1 MGQED
6 GAMQKIVPCSEG
18 GLNLARKTAKSAPS
32 GEDQLKERL
41 LKAAT
46 EVFLEKG
53 FAATSVDE
61 IASRA
66 KASKLTFY
74 NHFGNKEKLFEA
86 IVTRLNSTMFKGFV
100 DALEA
105 DVPMEQALHFFVK
118 QLAEML
124 YTDQAIKLVR
134 VLHAEAARFPELA
147 DIFDRAGPQRAH
159 ALLAGY
165 FEQQIR
171 KGILRRVD
179 PFTAADHLIHMALGE
194 AFRRVLLGLSSTPSP
209 KEVESRIKTALKV
222 FMRAYAT

>member
-1 MGQED
+1 M
-6 GAMQKIVPCSEG
+6 AMT
-18 GLNLARKTAKSAPS
+18 NAKSVPS
-32 GEDQLKERL
+32 AEDPLRERL

-100 DALEA
+100 GALEA
-105 DVPMEQALHFFVK
+105 DVPMDQALYFFVK

-124 YTDQAIKLVR
+124 YTDEAIKLVR

-159 ALLAGY
+159 ALLAAY
-165 FEQQIR
+165 FEQKIS
-171 KGILRRVD
+171 KGLLRRVD

-194 AFRRVLLGLSSTPSP
+194 AFRRVLLGLSSAPSR
-209 KEVESRIKTALKV
+209 KDVESRIKTALKV

>member
-1 MGQED
+1 MQE
-6 GAMQKIVPCSEG
+6 IVQCSERG
-18 GLNLARKTAKSAPS
+18 VNLAKKTAKSAPS
-32 GEDQLKERL
+32 GQDRLKERL

-86 IVTRLNSTMFKGFV
+86 IVMRLNSTMFKGFV
-100 DALEA
+100 NALEA
-105 DVPMEQALHFFVK
+105 DVPMEQALYSFVK

-124 YTDQAIKLVR
+124 YRDQAVKLVR
-134 VLHAEAARFPELA
+134 LLHAEAARFPELA
-147 DIFDRAGPQRAH
+147 EIFDRAGPQRAH
-159 ALLAGY
+159 ALLAVY

-171 KGILRRVD
+171 KGLLRSID

-194 AFRRVLLGLSSTPSP
+194 AFRRALLGLSSTPSP
-209 KEVESRIKTALKV
+209 VDVERRITAALQV

>member
-1 MGQED
+1 
-6 GAMQKIVPCSEG
+6 MQKIVPCSNG
-18 GLNLARKTAKSAPS
+18 GFNLARKTAKSAPS

-53 FAATSVDE
+53 FVATSVDE

-66 KASKLTFY
+66 KASKLSFY

-86 IVTRLNSTMFKGFV
+86 MVTRLNLTMFKGFV
-100 DALEA
+100 EALEA
-105 DVPMEQALHFFVK
+105 DVPMEQALYFFVK

-159 ALLAGY
+159 ALLAVY

-171 KGILRRVD
+171 KGLLRKVD

-209 KEVESRIKTALKV
+209 KDVESRIKTALKV

>member
-1 MGQED
+1 L
-6 GAMQKIVPCSEG
+6 AMT
-18 GLNLARKTAKSAPS
+18 NAKSVPS
-32 GEDQLKERL
+32 GEDPLRERL

-100 DALEA
+100 GALEA
-105 DVPMEQALHFFVK
+105 DVPMDQALYFFVK

-124 YTDQAIKLVR
+124 YTDEAIKLVR

-159 ALLAGY
+159 ALLAAY
-165 FEQQIR
+165 FAQKIS
-171 KGILRRVD
+171 KGFLRRVD

-194 AFRRVLLGLSSTPSP
+194 AFRRVLLGLSSAPSR
-209 KEVESRIKTALKV
+209 KDVESRIKTALKV

>member
-1 MGQED
+1 
-6 GAMQKIVPCSEG
+6 MQKKVPCSERG
-18 GLNLARKTAKSAPS
+18 SNLAQKTAKSARS
-32 GEDQLKERL
+32 GEGRLKERL

-86 IVTRLNSTMFKGFV
+86 IVLRLNSRMFEGFV
-100 DALEA
+100 NALEA
-105 DVPMEQALHFFVK
+105 DVPMEQALYSFVK

-124 YTDQAIKLVR
+124 YRDQAVKLVR

-147 DIFDRAGPQRAH
+147 EIFDKAGPRRAH
-159 ALLAGY
+159 ALLAVY
-165 FEQQIR
+165 FKQQIR
-171 KGILRRVD
+171 QGLLVGVD
-179 PFTAADHLIHMALGE
+179 PLIAADHLIHMALGE
-194 AFRRVLLGLSSTPSP
+194 AFRRVLLGLASTPSP
-209 KEVESRIKTALKV
+209 REVESRINAALKA

>member
-1 MGQED
+1 MT
-6 GAMQKIVPCSEG
+6 
-18 GLNLARKTAKSAPS
+18 NAKSVPS
-32 GEDQLKERL
+32 AEDPLRERL

-100 DALEA
+100 GALEA
-105 DVPMEQALHFFVK
+105 DVPMDQALYFFVK

-124 YTDQAIKLVR
+124 YTDEAIKLVR

-159 ALLAGY
+159 ALLAAY
-165 FEQQIR
+165 FEQKIS
-171 KGILRRVD
+171 KGLLRRVD

-194 AFRRVLLGLSSTPSP
+194 AFRRVLLGLSSAPSR
-209 KEVESRIKTALKV
+209 KDVESRIKTALKV

>member
-1 MGQED
+1 
-6 GAMQKIVPCSEG
+6 
-18 GLNLARKTAKSAPS
+18 LAITNAKSVRS
-32 GEDQLKERL
+32 GEDPLRERL

-86 IVTRLNSTMFKGFV
+86 IVTRLNSTMFQGFV
-100 DALEA
+100 GALEA
-105 DVPMEQALHFFVK
+105 DVPMDQALYFFVK

-124 YTDQAIKLVR
+124 YTDEAIKLVR

-159 ALLAGY
+159 ALLAAY
-165 FEQQIR
+165 FEQKISN
-171 KGILRRVD
+171 GLLRRVD

-194 AFRRVLLGLSSTPSP
+194 AFRRVLLGLSSAPSR
-209 KEVESRIKTALKV
+209 KDVESRIKIALKA
-222 FMRAYAT
+222 FLRAYAT

>member
-1 MGQED
+1 
-6 GAMQKIVPCSEG
+6 MQ
-18 GLNLARKTAKSAPS
+18 NLFAS
-32 GEDQLKERL
+32 GEDPLRERL

-100 DALEA
+100 GALEA
-105 DVPMEQALHFFVK
+105 DVPMDQALYFFVK

-124 YTDQAIKLVR
+124 YTDEAIKLVR

-159 ALLAGY
+159 ALLAAY
-165 FEQQIR
+165 FEQKIS
-171 KGILRRVD
+171 KGLLRRVD

-194 AFRRVLLGLSSTPSP
+194 AFRRVLLGLPSAP
-209 KEVESRIKTALKV
+209 SRKDVESRIKIALKA
-222 FMRAYAT
+222 FLRAYAT

>member
-1 MGQED
+1 M
-6 GAMQKIVPCSEG
+6 AMT
-18 GLNLARKTAKSAPS
+18 NAKSVPS
-32 GEDQLKERL
+32 AEDPLRERL

-100 DALEA
+100 NALEA
-105 DVPMEQALHFFVK
+105 DVPMDQALYFFVK

-159 ALLAGY
+159 ALLAAY
-165 FEQQIR
+165 FEQKIS
-171 KGILRRVD
+171 KGLLRRVD

-194 AFRRVLLGLSSTPSP
+194 AFRRVLLGLSSAPSR
-209 KEVESRIKTALKV
+209 KDVESRIKTALKV